1 MDQVMRFDTARIEK
15 TVTRQFVHSHL
26 LPDEIDRLDKPL
38 AFGDGL
44 TDCTYWEWIEGH
56 AKRLFLILVDLGVP
70 DQIFGVIDDSWEDV
84 DLPIALDQVE
94 RLCLTATKDPKS
106 ERRFFDRQFHYL
118 LRPLR
123 KGEHIDYQDEELV
136 PIDVYDRR
144 PGLIQ
149 SNEID
154 RVGLPNVPGDVFC
167 RRRFPTGHDQG
178 CLSREDLLFEISTIR
193 DLQNGHLV
201 SYWASYTHQGFA
213 YVLFTPVSE
222 YKLSAYLTTT
232 PQSIKNVDKTA
243 KRRLVLDWVQCL
255 VDTLCYVHSR
265 GRWLAHIKPST
276 VLFTHDN
283 RILLSGFSRLSPDAP
298 SGQGGAFFDKG
309 TYDYAAPERWPS
321 KSAKSPTAPRIKAA
335 APSSS
340 RSGAPSVRSGKSGHT
355 DHSSS
360 SSSSRSAPSAA
371 AAAAAAPRPEP
382 APAPRLDP
390 QAADIFSM
398 GCVIL
403 ELLSHGLFKR
413 SAGAFAS
420 YRSAKHKNAGRGGAV
435 LDSSFHK
442 NLGQVEG
449 WMTALAKEASKKAE
463 GSGDKGQLFGGVTP
477 LLQLVSSMLSPH
489 PPDRPSAFDVQRRT
503 YQILTQE
510 CGITEPHCVHQYDA
524 WDHLGVAVG
533 EGPGGAGTASTGR
546 NSIMTTIDEASTP
559 EEGLATAEMTAATT
573 ITCSSNQSSFDE
585 HEDDVYGDEV
595 GYGGGHGGGRVPSKL
610 GARGGGDMPVIVG
623 QRDHSRQ
630 TSQDSS
636 WSKESGHDHSQ
647 AEGQRWELNSG
658 LKAIQN
664 LRINRS
670 RV

>member
-1 MDQVMRFDTARIEK
+1 MRFDTARIEK

-94 RLCLTATKDPKS
+94 RLCLTATKDLKA

-123 KGEHIDYQDEELV
+123 KGEHVDYQDEEIV
-136 PIDVYDRR
+136 PLDVYDRR

-149 SNEID
+149 SNDID
-154 RVGLPNVPGDVFC
+154 RVGLPNVPGEVFC
-167 RRRFPTGHDQG
+167 RRRFPIAPDQA
-178 CLSREDLLFEISTIR
+178 CLSREDMMFEISSIR

-201 SYWASYTHQGFA
+201 SYWASYIHQGFG
-213 YVLFTPVSE
+213 YILFTPASE
-222 YKLSAYLTTT
+222 YKLSLYLTNT
-232 PQSIKNVDKTA
+232 PQSIKNVDKSA
-243 KRRLVLDWVQCL
+243 KRRLVLDWIQCL

-265 GRWLAHIKPST
+265 GRWLGNIKPT
-276 VLFTHDN
+276 TILFTNDN
-283 RILLSGFSRLSPDAP
+283 HILLSGPSRLSPDAS
-298 SGQGGAFFDKG
+298 SGQGGLFDKG
-309 TYDYAAPERWPS
+309 SYDYAAPERWPKSS
-321 KSAKSPTAPRIKAA
+321 KSPAAPRIKAS

-340 RSGAPSVRSGKSGHT
+340 RSSAPSIRSGKSGYTEH
-355 DHSSS
+355 
-360 SSSSRSAPSAA
+360 RAAPPLT
-371 AAAAAAPRPEP
+371 PRPE

-390 QAADIFSM
+390 QAADVFSM

-420 YRSAKHKNAGRGGAV
+420 HRSAKHKNAGRGGAV

-449 WMTALAKEASKKAE
+449 WVTALAKEAAKKADA
-463 GSGDKGQLFGGVTP
+463 SGDKGQLFRGVAP
-477 LLQLVSSMLSPH
+477 LLQVVGGMLSPQ
-489 PPDRPSAFDVQRRT
+489 PADRPSAFDVQRRT
-503 YQILTQE
+503 YEILTQW

-524 WDHLGVAVG
+524 WDQL
-533 EGPGGAGTASTGR
+533 GAGGVGAGAISTGR

-559 EEGLATAEMTAATT
+559 EEGLPATDMTAATT
-573 ITCSSNQSSFDE
+573 IASSSNPSSFYE
-585 HEDDVYGDEV
+585 HEDDGDGGV
-595 GYGGGHGGGRVPSKL
+595 SAAGYGGKL
-610 GARGGGDMPVIVG
+610 PVIVG
-623 QRDHSRQ
+623 QPDHRRQ
-630 TSQDSS
+630 ASDDSFGSKGSERSQ
-636 WSKESGHDHSQ
+636 GQGSQ
-647 AEGQRWELNSG
+647 SERWELSSG

-670 RV
+670 RPWQTS

>member
-1 MDQVMRFDTARIEK
+1 MRFDTARIEK

-26 LPDEIDRLDKPL
+26 LPDEVERLDKPL

-94 RLCLTATKDPKS
+94 RLCLTATKDLKA

-123 KGEHIDYQDEELV
+123 KGEHVDYQDEEIV
-136 PIDVYDRR
+136 PLDVYDRR

-149 SNEID
+149 SNDID
-154 RVGLPNVPGDVFC
+154 RVGIPNVPGEVFC
-167 RRRFPTGHDQG
+167 RRRFPMGPDHG
-178 CLSREDLLFEISTIR
+178 CLSREDLMFEISSIR

-201 SYWASYTHQGFA
+201 SYWASYIHQGFG

-222 YKLSAYLTTT
+222 YKLSVYLTNT

-243 KRRLVLDWVQCL
+243 KRRLVLDWIQCL

-265 GRWLAHIKPST
+265 GRWLGNIKPT
-276 VLFTHDN
+276 TILFTNDN
-283 RILLSGFSRLSPDAP
+283 HILLSGFSRLSPDSS
-298 SGQGGAFFDKG
+298 SGQGGLFDKG
-309 TYDYAAPERWPS
+309 SYDYAAPERFP
-321 KSAKSPTAPRIKAA
+321 KSTKSPTAPRIKAS

-340 RSGAPSVRSGKSGHT
+340 RSGAPSIRSGKSGHT
-355 DHSSS
+355 EHRTAPAGAALSP
-360 SSSSRSAPSAA
+360 SRSD
-371 AAAAAAPRPEP
+371 
-382 APAPRLDP
+382 PAPRLDP
-390 QAADIFSM
+390 LAADIFSM

-420 YRSAKHKNAGRGGAV
+420 HRSAKHKNAGRGGAV

-449 WMTALAKEASKKAE
+449 WMTALAKEASKKADA
-463 GSGDKGQLFGGVTP
+463 SGDKGQAFRGVVP
-477 LLQLVSSMLSPH
+477 LLQVVSTMLSPH
-489 PPDRPSAFDVQRRT
+489 PADRPSAFDVQRRT
-503 YQILTQE
+503 YEILTQA

-524 WDHLGVAVG
+524 WDQFGAAG
-533 EGPGGAGTASTGR
+533 GGGGGGGGAISTGR

-559 EEGLATAEMTAATT
+559 EEGFATADMTAATT
-573 ITCSSNQSSFDE
+573 IASSSNPSSFYE
-585 HEDDVYGDEV
+585 HEDDEDRHASDE
-595 GYGGGHGGGRVPSKL
+595 GYAGEPPSKL
-610 GARGGGDMPVIVG
+610 GMRGGDGLPVIVG
-623 QRDHSRQ
+623 QRDHRRQ
-630 TSQDSS
+630 ASDDSFG
-636 WSKESGHDHSQ
+636 SKGSEHSQ
-647 AEGQRWELNSG
+647 GQRGQSERWELSSG

-670 RV
+670 RPWQTS

>member
-1 MDQVMRFDTARIEK
+1 MRFDTARIEK
-15 TVTRQFVHSHL
+15 TVTRKFVHSHL
-26 LPDEIDRLDKPL
+26 LPDEIERLDKPL

-94 RLCLTATKDPKS
+94 RLCLTATKDLKA

-123 KGEHIDYQDEELV
+123 KGEHVDYQDEEIV
-136 PIDVYDRR
+136 PLDVHDRR

-149 SNEID
+149 SNDID
-154 RVGLPNVPGDVFC
+154 RVGLPNAPGEVFC
-167 RRRFPTGHDQG
+167 RRRFPIGYDQG
-178 CLSREDLLFEISTIR
+178 CLSREDLMFEISSIK

-201 SYWASYTHQGFA
+201 SYWASYIHQGFA

-222 YKLSAYLTTT
+222 YKLSVYLTNT

-265 GRWLAHIKPST
+265 GRWLANIKPST
-276 VLFTHDN
+276 ILFTHEN
-283 RILLSGFSRLSPDAP
+283 HILLSGFSRLGPDSP
-298 SGQGGAFFDKG
+298 SGQGGALFDKG
-309 TYDYAAPERWPS
+309 TYDYAAPERWS
-321 KSAKSPTAPRIKAA
+321 KSTKSPTVPRIKAS

-340 RSGAPSVRSGKSGHT
+340 RSGAPSIRSGKSGHT
-355 DHSSS
+355 EHRATPTS
-360 SSSSRSAPSAA
+360 
-371 AAAAAAPRPEP
+371 PRPDHP
-382 APAPRLDP
+382 PPRLDP

-413 SAGAFAS
+413 STGAFAS
-420 YRSAKHKNAGRGGAV
+420 HRSAKHKNAGRGGAV

-449 WMTALAKEASKKAE
+449 WITSLAKEASKKADA
-463 GSGDKGQLFGGVTP
+463 SGEKGQVFRGVTP
-477 LLQLVSSMLSPH
+477 LLQLVSNMLSPH

-503 YQILTQE
+503 YQILTQL

-524 WDHLGVAVG
+524 WDSLGAAVA
-533 EGPGGAGTASTGR
+533 EGGATSTGR

-559 EEGLATAEMTAATT
+559 EEGLVTADMTATTT
-573 ITCSSNQSSFDE
+573 IASSSNPSSFYE
-585 HEDDVYGDEV
+585 HEDDF
-595 GYGGGHGGGRVPSKL
+595 YGGDDGYSGYDGRPPSKL
-610 GARGGGDMPVIVG
+610 GIRGGGDMPVIVG
-623 QRDHSRQ
+623 QRDHRRQ
-630 TSQDSS
+630 RSQDSS
-636 WSKESGHDHSQ
+636 WDKESGHDRGR

-670 RV
+670 RA

>member
-1 MDQVMRFDTARIEK
+1 MRFDTARIEK

-26 LPDEIDRLDKPL
+26 LPDEIERLDKPL

-94 RLCLTATKDPKS
+94 RLCLTATKDLKT

-123 KGEHIDYQDEELV
+123 NGEHVDYQDEEIV
-136 PIDVYDRR
+136 PLDVHDRR

-149 SNEID
+149 SNDID
-154 RVGLPNVPGDVFC
+154 RVSLPNVPGEVFC
-167 RRRFPTGHDQG
+167 RRRFPMGPDPG
-178 CLSREDLLFEISTIR
+178 CLSREDLMFEISSIR

-201 SYWASYTHQGFA
+201 SYWASYTHQGFG

-222 YKLSAYLTTT
+222 YKLSAYLTNT
-232 PQSIKNVDKTA
+232 PQSIKNVDKVV
-243 KRRLVLDWVQCL
+243 KRRLVLDWIQCL
-255 VDTLCYVHSR
+255 VDTLCYVHSK
-265 GRWLAHIKPST
+265 GRWLGNIKPT
-276 VLFTHDN
+276 TILFRHDN
-283 RILLSGFSRLSPDAP
+283 HILISGFSRLSPDAS
-298 SGQGGAFFDKG
+298 SGQGGLFDKG
-309 TYDYAAPERWPS
+309 SYDYGAPERWS
-321 KSAKSPTAPRIKAA
+321 KSTTKSPTAPRIKAS

-340 RSGAPSVRSGKSGHT
+340 RSGAPSIRSGKSGHT
-355 DHSSS
+355 EHRTS
-360 SSSSRSAPSAA
+360 PGAA
-371 AAAAAAPRPEP
+371 ASPPRSDPV
-382 APAPRLDP
+382 PRLDP
-390 QAADIFSM
+390 LAADVFSM

-413 SAGAFAS
+413 STGAFAS
-420 YRSAKHKNAGRGGAV
+420 HRSAKHKNAGRGGAV

-449 WMTALAKEASKKAE
+449 WMTALAKEASKKGGA
-463 GSGDKGQLFGGVTP
+463 SGDKGQVFRGVVP
-477 LLQLVSSMLSPH
+477 LLQVISGMLSPN
-489 PPDRPSAFDVQRRT
+489 PSDRPSAFDVQRRT
-503 YQILTQE
+503 YEVLTQA

-524 WDHLGVAVG
+524 WDHLGTAVG
-533 EGPGGAGTASTGR
+533 AGGGGASTGR

-559 EEGLATAEMTAATT
+559 EEGFATAEMTAATT
-573 ITCSSNQSSFDE
+573 IASSSNPSSFYE
-585 HEDDVYGDEV
+585 HEDDDAGSDG
-595 GYGGGHGGGRVPSKL
+595 GYGGEPPSKL
-610 GARGGGDMPVIVG
+610 GMRGGGGLPVIVG
-623 QRDHSRQ
+623 QREHRRQ
-630 TSQDSS
+630 TSDDSTGS
-636 WSKESGHDHSQ
+636 RGSDYGQ
-647 AEGQRWELNSG
+647 AQGQGERWELNSG

-670 RV
+670 RPWQTS

>member
-1 MDQVMRFDTARIEK
+1 MDRVMRFDTARIEK

-26 LPDEIDRLDKPL
+26 LPDEIERLDKPL

-94 RLCLTATKDPKS
+94 RLCLTATKDLKA

-123 KGEHIDYQDEELV
+123 HGEHVDYRDEEIV
-136 PIDVYDRR
+136 PLDVHDRR

-149 SNEID
+149 SNDID
-154 RVGLPNVPGDVFC
+154 RVGLPNVPGEVFC
-167 RRRFPTGHDQG
+167 RRRFPIGYDQG
-178 CLSREDLLFEISTIR
+178 YLSREDLMFEISSIK

-222 YKLSAYLTTT
+222 YKLSVYLTNT

-243 KRRLVLDWVQCL
+243 KRRLVLDWIQCL
-255 VDTLCYVHSR
+255 VDTLCYAHSR
-265 GRWLAHIKPST
+265 GRWLANIKPST

-283 RILLSGFSRLSPDAP
+283 LILLSGFSRLSPDSP

-309 TYDYAAPERWPS
+309 TYDYAAPERWPP
-321 KSAKSPTAPRIKAA
+321 KSAKSPTTPRIKAT

-340 RSGAPSVRSGKSGHT
+340 RSGAPSIRSGKSGHT
-355 DHSSS
+355 EH
-360 SSSSRSAPSAA
+360 RSATASS
-371 AAAAAAPRPEP
+371 PRPEP
-382 APAPRLDP
+382 PPPRLDP

-413 SAGAFAS
+413 STGAFAS
-420 YRSAKHKNAGRGGAV
+420 HRSAKHKNAGRGGAV

-449 WMTALAKEASKKAE
+449 WITSLAKEASKKADA
-463 GSGDKGQLFGGVTP
+463 SGDKGQAFRGVTP
-477 LLQLVSSMLSPH
+477 LLQLVGSMLSPH

-503 YQILTQE
+503 YQILTQL
-510 CGITEPHCVHQYDA
+510 CGITEPHCVHQYDT
-524 WDHLGVAVG
+524 WDHLGAAVG
-533 EGPGGAGTASTGR
+533 EGGGGGGASTGR

-559 EEGLATAEMTAATT
+559 EEGFATAEMTSATT
-573 ITCSSNQSSFDE
+573 ITSSSNPSSFYE
-585 HEDDVYGDEV
+585 HEDDIYGGDGGYGD
-595 GYGGGHGGGRVPSKL
+595 YDGRPPSKL
-610 GARGGGDMPVIVG
+610 GIRGGGDMPVIVG
-623 QRDHSRQ
+623 QRDHRRQ

-636 WSKESGHDHSQ
+636 WSKDSDHDRGRG
-647 AEGQRWELNSG
+647 EGQRWELNSG

-670 RV
+670 RA

>member
-1 MDQVMRFDTARIEK
+1 MRFDTARIEK

-26 LPDEIDRLDKPL
+26 LPDEIERLDKPL

-94 RLCLTATKDPKS
+94 RLCLTATKDLKA

-123 KGEHIDYQDEELV
+123 KGEHVDYQDEEIV
-136 PIDVYDRR
+136 PLDVYDRR

-149 SNEID
+149 SNDID
-154 RVGLPNVPGDVFC
+154 RVGVPNVPGEVFC
-167 RRRFPTGHDQG
+167 RRRFPMGPDQG
-178 CLSREDLLFEISTIR
+178 CLSREELMYEINIIR

-201 SYWASYTHQGFA
+201 SYWASYVHQGFG

-222 YKLSAYLTTT
+222 YKLSVYLTNT

-243 KRRLVLDWVQCL
+243 KRRLVLDWIQCL

-265 GRWLAHIKPST
+265 GRWLGNIKPT
-276 VLFTHDN
+276 TILFTNDN
-283 RILLSGFSRLSPDAP
+283 HILLSGFSRLSPESS
-298 SGQGGAFFDKG
+298 SGQGGLFDKVS
-309 TYDYAAPERWPS
+309 YDYAAPERWP
-321 KSAKSPTAPRIKAA
+321 KSTKSSPTAPRVKAT

-340 RSGAPSVRSGKSGHT
+340 RSGAPSIRSGKSGHT
-355 DHSSS
+355 EH
-360 SSSSRSAPSAA
+360 R
-371 AAAAAAPRPEP
+371 AAAPASPPTPRSDHH
-382 APAPRLDP
+382 PAPRLDP
-390 QAADIFSM
+390 LAADIFSM

-413 SAGAFAS
+413 SASAFAS
-420 YRSAKHKNAGRGGAV
+420 HRSAKHKNAGRGGAV

-449 WMTALAKEASKKAE
+449 WMTALAKEASKKA
-463 GSGDKGQLFGGVTP
+463 GSGTGGGGGGGDKGQAFRGAVP
-477 LLQLVSSMLSPH
+477 LLQVVSSMLSPH
-489 PPDRPSAFDVQRRT
+489 PADRPSAFDVQRRT
-503 YQILTQE
+503 YEILTQA
-510 CGITEPHCVHQYDA
+510 CGITEPHCVHQYDT
-524 WDHLGVAVG
+524 WDLKAAVG
-533 EGPGGAGTASTGR
+533 GGGGGGGASTGR
-546 NSIMTTIDEASTP
+546 NSVMTTIDEASTP
-559 EEGLATAEMTAATT
+559 EEAFAAADMTAATT
-573 ITCSSNQSSFDE
+573 IASSSNPSSFYE
-585 HEDDVYGDEV
+585 HEDDGDQSDE
-595 GYGGGHGGGRVPSKL
+595 GYGGEPPSKQL
-610 GARGGGDMPVIVG
+610 GIRGGAGLPVIVG
-623 QRDHSRQ
+623 QRDHRRQ
-630 TSQDSS
+630 ASDDSFG
-636 WSKESGHDHSQ
+636 SKGSEH
-647 AEGQRWELNSG
+647 GQGQGAQSERWELSSG

-670 RV
+670 RPWQTS

>member
-1 MDQVMRFDTARIEK
+1 MDRVMRFDTARIEK

-26 LPDEIDRLDKPL
+26 LPEEIERLDKPL

-56 AKRLFLILVDLGVP
+56 AKRLFLILADLGVP

-94 RLCLTATKDPKS
+94 RLCLTASKDLKA

-118 LRPLR
+118 LRPLK
-123 KGEHIDYQDEELV
+123 KGEHIDYQDEEIV
-136 PIDVYDRR
+136 PLDVYDRR

-149 SNEID
+149 SHDLD
-154 RVGLPNVPGDVFC
+154 RVGLPNAPGEVFC
-167 RRRFPTGHDQG
+167 RHRFPIGYDHG
-178 CLSREDLLFEISTIR
+178 CLSREDLMFEISTIR

-201 SYWASYTHQGFA
+201 SYWASYIHQGFA

-222 YKLSAYLTTT
+222 YKLSVYLTNT
-232 PQSIKNVDKTA
+232 PQSIKHVDKTA
-243 KRRLVLDWVQCL
+243 RRRLVLDWVQCL

-265 GRWLAHIKPST
+265 GRWLGHIKPST

-283 RILLSGFSRLSPDAP
+283 HTLLSGFSRLSPDAP
-298 SGQGGAFFDKG
+298 SGQGGAFFDKE
-309 TYDYAAPERWPS
+309 TYDYAAPEWWPS
-321 KSAKSPTAPRIKAA
+321 KSAKSPTAPRIKAT

-340 RSGAPSVRSGKSGHT
+340 RSGAPSIRSGKSGHT
-355 DHSSS
+355 EHSS
-360 SSSSRSAPSAA
+360 RAAPPPAA
-371 AAAAAAPRPEP
+371 AAASAGRPDP
-382 APAPRLDP
+382 PPPAPRLDP

-413 SAGAFAS
+413 STGAFAS
-420 YRSAKHKNAGRGGAV
+420 HRSAKHKNAGRGGAV

-449 WMTALAKEASKKAE
+449 WITALAKEASKKAE
-463 GSGDKGQLFGGVTP
+463 ASGDKGQVFAGVTP
-477 LLQLVSSMLSPH
+477 LLQVVSNMLSPH
-489 PPDRPSAFDVQRRT
+489 PHDRPSAFDVQRRT
-503 YQILTQE
+503 YQILTQQ
-510 CGITEPHCVHQYDA
+510 CGITEPHCVHQYDT
-524 WDHLGVAVG
+524 WDHLGVAVD
-533 EGPGGAGTASTGR
+533 EGGRGVATSTGR
-546 NSIMTTIDEASTP
+546 NSIMTTIDEALTP
-559 EEGLATAEMTAATT
+559 EEGLAAAEMAAATT
-573 ITCSSNQSSFDE
+573 IASSSDPSSFYD
-585 HEDDVYGDEV
+585 HENDDYGSHDSYS
-595 GYGGGHGGGRVPSKL
+595 GSYDGGHTPSKL
-610 GARGGGDMPVIVG
+610 GMRGGGGMPVIVG
-623 QRDHSRQ
+623 QRDHRRQ

-636 WSKESGHDHSQ
+636 WSKDSGHDRGRD
-647 AEGQRWELNSG
+647 EGQRWELNSG

-670 RV
+670 RA

>member
-1 MDQVMRFDTARIEK
+1 MDRVMRFDTARIEK
-15 TVTRQFVHSHL
+15 TVTRKFVHSHL
-26 LPDEIDRLDKPL
+26 LPDEIERLDKPL

-94 RLCLTATKDPKS
+94 RLCLTATKDLKA

-123 KGEHIDYQDEELV
+123 KGEHVDYQDEEIV
-136 PIDVYDRR
+136 PLDVYDRR

-149 SNEID
+149 SNDID
-154 RVGLPNVPGDVFC
+154 RVGIPNVPGEVFC
-167 RRRFPTGHDQG
+167 RRRFPVGYDPG
-178 CLSREDLLFEISTIR
+178 CLCREDLMFEISSIKH
-193 DLQNGHLV
+193 LQNGHLV
-201 SYWASYTHQGFA
+201 SYWASYIHQGFA

-222 YKLSAYLTTT
+222 YKLSVYLTNT

-243 KRRLVLDWVQCL
+243 KRRLVLDWIQCL

-265 GRWLAHIKPST
+265 GRWLANIKPST
-276 VLFTHDN
+276 ILFTHEN
-283 RILLSGFSRLSPDAP
+283 HIILSGFSRLGPDAP
-298 SGQGGAFFDKG
+298 SGQGGALFDKG
-309 TYDYAAPERWPS
+309 TYDYAAPERWS
-321 KSAKSPTAPRIKAA
+321 KSTKSPTAPRIKAS

-340 RSGAPSVRSGKSGHT
+340 RSGAPSIRSGKSGHT
-355 DHSSS
+355 EH
-360 SSSSRSAPSAA
+360 RAAPTS
-371 AAAAAAPRPEP
+371 PRPEP
-382 APAPRLDP
+382 PPPRLDP

-413 SAGAFAS
+413 STGAFAS
-420 YRSAKHKNAGRGGAV
+420 HRSAKHKNAGRGGAV

-449 WMTALAKEASKKAE
+449 WITSLAKEASKKADS
-463 GSGDKGQLFGGVTP
+463 SGEKGQVFRGLTP
-477 LLQLVSSMLSPH
+477 LLQLVSNMLSPH
-489 PPDRPSAFDVQRRT
+489 PSDRPSAFDVQRRT
-503 YQILTQE
+503 YQILTQL

-524 WDHLGVAVG
+524 WDQLGAAVA
-533 EGPGGAGTASTGR
+533 EGGATSTGR

-559 EEGLATAEMTAATT
+559 EEGLVTADMTATTT
-573 ITCSSNQSSFDE
+573 IASSSNPSSFYE
-585 HEDDVYGDEV
+585 HEEDVYGGDDGYV
-595 GYGGGHGGGRVPSKL
+595 GYDGRPPSKL
-610 GARGGGDMPVIVG
+610 GIRGGGDMPVIVG
-623 QRDHSRQ
+623 QRDHRRQ
-630 TSQDSS
+630 RSQDSS
-636 WSKESGHDHSQ
+636 WDKDSDDDRRRS
-647 AEGQRWELNSG
+647 EGQRWELNSG

-670 RV
+670 RA

>member
-1 MDQVMRFDTARIEK
+1 MRFDTARIEK

-26 LPDEIDRLDKPL
+26 LPDEIERLDKPL

-94 RLCLTATKDPKS
+94 RLCLTATKDLKA
-106 ERRFFDRQFHYL
+106 ERRFFDRQYHYL

-123 KGEHIDYQDEELV
+123 KGEHVDYQDEEIV
-136 PIDVYDRR
+136 PLDVYDRR

-149 SNEID
+149 SNDID
-154 RVGLPNVPGDVFC
+154 RVGLPNVPGEVFC
-167 RRRFPTGHDQG
+167 RRRFPVGPEQG
-178 CLSREDLLFEISTIR
+178 CLSREEMMFEINYIR

-201 SYWASYTHQGFA
+201 SYWASYIHQGFG
-213 YVLFTPVSE
+213 YILFTPVSE
-222 YKLSAYLTTT
+222 YKLSVYLTNT

-243 KRRLVLDWVQCL
+243 KRRLVLDWIQCL

-265 GRWLAHIKPST
+265 GRWLGNIKPT
-276 VLFTHDN
+276 TILFTHDN
-283 RILLSGFSRLSPDAP
+283 HILISGFSRLSPDSS
-298 SGQGGAFFDKG
+298 SGHEGLFDKG
-309 TYDYAAPERWPS
+309 SYDYGAPERWS
-321 KSAKSPTAPRIKAA
+321 KSGKSPTAPRIKPS

-340 RSGAPSVRSGKSGHT
+340 RSGAPSIRSGKSGHT
-355 DHSSS
+355 EH
-360 SSSSRSAPSAA
+360 RSAPAVTSPTT
-371 AAAAAAPRPEP
+371 PRSDHV
-382 APAPRLDP
+382 PRLDP

-413 SAGAFAS
+413 STGTFAS
-420 YRSAKHKNAGRGGAV
+420 HRSAKHKNAGRGGAV

-449 WMTALAKEASKKAE
+449 WVTGLAKEASKKA
-463 GSGDKGQLFGGVTP
+463 GSSGDKAQVFCGVVP
-477 LLQLVSSMLSPH
+477 LLQVVSNMLSPQ
-489 PPDRPSAFDVQRRT
+489 PSDRPSAFDVQRRT
-503 YQILTQE
+503 YEILTQS

-524 WDHLGVAVG
+524 WNHLGAVLG
-533 EGPGGAGTASTGR
+533 GGGGGSAGGATSTGR

-559 EEGLATAEMTAATT
+559 EEGFATAEMAAATT
-573 ITCSSNQSSFDE
+573 IASSSNPSSFYE
-585 HEDDVYGDEV
+585 HEDDGGSDD
-595 GYGGGHGGGRVPSKL
+595 GYGGRPPSKL
-610 GARGGGDMPVIVG
+610 GIRGGSGLPVIVG
-623 QRDHSRQ
+623 QREHRRQ
-630 TSQDSS
+630 TSDDSS
-636 WSKESGHDHSQ
+636 GSKGSDYGQGQSQ
-647 AEGQRWELNSG
+647 GERWELNSG

-670 RV
+670 RPWQTS